1 MANRDRKIDRDGKQ
15 RWKDIKCTT
24 MINRQEDRQNVRYT
38 YIDRQLDRHLDRRF
52 DRHLD
57 RELDRQLDR
66 RIDRIDHPGANREK
80 ILAEYSTQRILYF
93 KPRILYQ
100 RIVRDNR

>member
-1 MANRDRKIDRDGKQ
+1 MYETYRQTASLIVIYVDRR
-15 RWKDIKCTT
+15 
-24 MINRQEDRQNVRYT
+24 
-38 YIDRQLDRHLDRRF
+38 LDRHLNRQ
-52 DRHLD
+52 
-57 RELDRQLDR
+57 LDRQLDR
-66 RIDRIDHPGANREK
+66 RKDKIDHPGANREK